1 MAYNYRQIN
10 FEVMSDTEHCYKTIP
25 ALINAVQLSVSTQ
38 YMVAE
43 EDNIDQPISETND
56 TKYIVSGKRS
66 FEAAKEYAGKKIAVL
81 NYANNLSI
89 GGAPFYADAQEES
102 LCRCSTLLPCL
113 QTMKASF
120 YHKHHKHHE
129 LYSTKLM
136 WGTDVRSEL

>member
-1 MAYNYRQIN
+1 MDYNYRQIN
-10 FEVMSDTEHCYKTIP
+10 FEVMSDTEHCYKTMP
-25 ALINAVQLSVSTQ
+25 ALINAVQKSASNQ

-43 EDNIDQPISETND
+43 EDNIDQPISETKD

-89 GGAPFYADAQEES
+89 GGAPFYAGAQEES

-113 QTMKASF
+113 QAMKASF
-120 YHKHHKHHE
+120 YHKHHEIGRAH
-129 LYSTKLM
+129 
-136 WGTDVRSEL
+136 V

>member
-43 EDNIDQPISETND
+43 EDNIDQPISETKD

-89 GGAPFYADAQEES
+89 GGAPFYAGAQEES

-113 QTMKASF
+113 QAMKASF
-120 YHKHHKHHE
+120 YHKQCASSRKE
-129 LYSTKLM
+129 NLRDSPYRQS
-136 WGTDVRSEL
+136 SA

>member
-25 ALINAVQLSVSTQ
+25 ALINAVQLSVSPQ

-66 FEAAKEYAGKKIAVL
+66 FEAAKDYVDK
-81 NYANNLSI
+81 
-89 GGAPFYADAQEES
+89 
-102 LCRCSTLLPCL
+102 
-113 QTMKASF
+113 
-120 YHKHHKHHE
+120 
-129 LYSTKLM
+129 
-136 WGTDVRSEL
+136 